1 MAKVE
6 AVATVTS
13 KGQFTL
19 PKTLRNAMGIK
30 AGEKVRCVLEGG
42 VMRIE
47 KLSEEHE
54 DPAIGAFLD
63 LVEKDIRSGANLR
76 SLPADLE
83 SRMMA
88 AAKKRVDLEEEIEGD
103 VAL

>member
-47 KLSEEHE
+47 KLADENE
-54 DPAIGAFLD
+54 DPAILAFLD
-63 LVEKDIRSGANLR
+63 LVEKDIRSGRSLR
-76 SLPADLE
+76 SLPAELE
-83 SRMMA
+83 ARMRA
-88 AAKKRVDLEEEIEGD
+88 AAKNRVNLDEEIEGD